1 MLAFSIYC
9 SNAGTVAV
17 SCSVVGG
24 ACEYGKRLDTESSFV
39 PHTCKCESMTFGF
52 VMEMAVVNDLLLL
65 LLLLLL
71 VVVSWDDDDDDDRNA
86 TALVMTGTGLFDDV
100 DAQLPMK

>member
-1 MLAFSIYC
+1 
-9 SNAGTVAV
+9 
-17 SCSVVGG
+17 
-24 ACEYGKRLDTESSFV
+24 
-39 PHTCKCESMTFGF
+39 MTFGF

-65 LLLLLL
+65 RLLLLL
-71 VVVSWDDDDDDDRNA
+71 VVVSWDDDDDRNA

>member
-9 SNAGTVAV
+9 SNADTVAV

-65 LLLLLL
+65 LLLL
-71 VVVSWDDDDDDDRNA
+71 VSWDDDDDDDRKA
-86 TALVMTGTGLFDDV
+86 AALVMPGTALFDDV

>member
-52 VMEMAVVNDLLLL
+52 VMGMAVVNDLLLL
-65 LLLLLL
+65 LLLV
-71 VVVSWDDDDDDDRNA
+71 VVVSWDDEDDRNA
-86 TALVMTGTGLFDDV
+86 AALVMPGTALFGDV
-100 DAQLPMK
+100 DAQLPVK